1 MNNVTPT
8 PIMARWDLSRPG
20 WSAARPRR
28 RGGSVVTVRRPGL
41 TVAVA
46 VVVTAGMGILPG
58 AVAAPSL
65 GSALGPEAS
74 APALLAHSVLVATE
88 PTATAELPTP
98 PDRIAVQFAA
108 PVLDLGAE
116 LEVSA
121 DGEVLA
127 QGVATVR
134 GSTLSR
140 GLSGDLPAGRYQVL
154 WRATSID
161 GHVLSGAFDFRVA
174 AAGSVRGEPEPEP
187 ETDPGPAGAG
197 PAATTVAPDRIPTA
211 PRSLGQQI
219 GSGGTLQWVLAA
231 MVATGAALAVIGSRR
246 RAARIRDDPL

>member
-1 MNNVTPT
+1 
-8 PIMARWDLSRPG
+8 
-20 WSAARPRR
+20 
-28 RGGSVVTVRRPGL
+28 
-41 TVAVA
+41 
-46 VVVTAGMGILPG
+46 MGILPG

-74 APALLAHSVLVATE
+74 APALLAHAVLVATE

-174 AAGSVRGEPEPEP
+174 AAGSVLGEPEPEP
-187 ETDPGPAGAG
+187 EPGPAGAV
-197 PAATTVAPDRIPTA
+197 PAATTVVPDRIPTA

-231 MVATGAALAVIGSRR
+231 MVAAGAALAVIGSRR